1 MKNKIKERMKQILR
15 RGILFTTLLT
25 LAFPFQAWAK
35 DGGNETEYTYTV
47 TLCSGNQGYF
57 AGTNGITVDNHTTGS
72 SYQIEKESQGE
83 KIKISGLKYGDRV
96 MVQAQSCIQ
105 LKEDGKYYIGG
116 IRESGRDNNTVGKSA
131 FVVESDQEYVAAYAI
146 AGNMVAYTV
155 NYQDAN
161 GNALADS
168 ETFYGSVG
176 DQPVVAF
183 KYFENYRPQAYN
195 LTKTLSSN
203 EAENIFTFVYTAD
216 TQSAANNGNNA
227 NAGDNANTVN
237 NGNAGNNA
245 NAANNGNG
253 ANNANDANNDAN
265 ADNNGG
271 ADGNV
276 NIPDEQTPQELVNL
290 DDEETPLANMQ
301 QKDEKTK
308 RPAGNMPLLIGVAAA
323 AVAGL
328 VALITFALRR
338 KKMNVKAEAL
348 TNGKNKKKKED
359 NRQNL

>member
-1 MKNKIKERMKQILR
+1 MKNKIKERMERILH
-15 RGILFTTLLT
+15 GSILFTTLLT
-25 LAFPFQAWAK
+25 LAFPVQAWAK
-35 DGGNETEYTYTV
+35 VGGNETEYTYTV

-57 AGTNGITVDNHTTGS
+57 SDTNGITVDNHITGS

-96 MVQAQSCIQ
+96 MVRAQSCIQ

-161 GNALADS
+161 GNALSDS
-168 ETFYGSVG
+168 ETFYGAVG

-203 EAENIFTFVYTAD
+203 EAENIFTFVYTTD
-216 TQSAANNGNNA
+216 TQSAANSA
-227 NAGDNANTVN
+227 NAGNDANA
-237 NGNAGNNA
+237 ANNA
-245 NAANNGNG
+245 NAA
-253 ANNANDANNDAN
+253 DDAN
-265 ADNNGG
+265 ADNNQG

-276 NIPDEQTPQELVNL
+276 NIPDEETPQELVNL
-290 DDEETPLANMQ
+290 DDEETPLADMQ

-308 RPAGNMPLLIGVAAA
+308 RPAGNMPLLIGVASA

-328 VALITFALRR
+328 VALTAFALRR
-338 KKMNVKAEAL
+338 KKMNVRAEAL

-359 NRQNL
+359 NSQNL

>member
-1 MKNKIKERMKQILR
+1 MKNKIKERMERILH
-15 RGILFTTLLT
+15 GSILFTTLLT
-25 LAFPFQAWAK
+25 LAFPVQAWAK
-35 DGGNETEYTYTV
+35 VGGNETEYTYTV

-57 AGTNGITVDNHTTGS
+57 SDTNGITVDNHITGS

-96 MVQAQSCIQ
+96 MVRAQSSIQ

-161 GNALADS
+161 GNALSDS
-168 ETFYGSVG
+168 ETFYGAVG

-203 EAENIFTFVYTAD
+203 EAENIFTFVYTTD
-216 TQSAANNGNNA
+216 TQSAANSANAGNDANAANNA
-227 NAGDNANTVN
+227 NAGND
-237 NGNAGNNA
+237 A
-245 NAANNGNG
+245 NAANNANV
-253 ANNANDANNDAN
+253 ANNANTADDAN
-265 ADNNGG
+265 ADNNQG

-276 NIPDEQTPQELVNL
+276 NIPDEETPQELVNL
-290 DDEETPLANMQ
+290 DDEETPLADMQ

-308 RPAGNMPLLIGVAAA
+308 RPAGNMPLLIGVASA

-328 VALITFALRR
+328 VALTAFALRR
-338 KKMNVKAEAL
+338 KKMSVRAEAL

-359 NRQNL
+359 NSQNL

>member
-1 MKNKIKERMKQILR
+1 MKNKIKERMERILH
-15 RGILFTTLLT
+15 GSILFTTLLT
-25 LAFPFQAWAK
+25 LAFPVQAWAK
-35 DGGNETEYTYTV
+35 VGGNETEYTYTV
-47 TLCSGNQGYF
+47 TLCAGNQGYF
-57 AGTNGITVDNHTTGS
+57 SDTNGITVDNHITGS

-96 MVQAQSCIQ
+96 MVRAQSCIQ

-161 GNALADS
+161 GNALSDS
-168 ETFYGSVG
+168 ETFYGAVG

-195 LTKTLSSN
+195 LTKTLNSN
-203 EAENIFTFVYTAD
+203 EAENIFTFVYTTD
-216 TQSAANNGNNA
+216 TQSAANSA
-227 NAGDNANTVN
+227 NAA
-237 NGNAGNNA
+237 NNA
-245 NAANNGNG
+245 NAA
-253 ANNANDANNDAN
+253 DDAN
-265 ADNNGG
+265 ADNNQG
-271 ADGNV
+271 ADGNA
-276 NIPDEQTPQELVNL
+276 NIPDEETPQELVNL
-290 DDEETPLANMQ
+290 DDEETPLADMQ

-308 RPAGNMPLLIGVAAA
+308 RPAGNMPLLIGVASA

-328 VALITFALRR
+328 VALTAFALRR
-338 KKMNVKAEAL
+338 KKMNVRAEAL

-359 NRQNL
+359 NSQNL

>member
-1 MKNKIKERMKQILR
+1 MKNKIKERMERILH
-15 RGILFTTLLT
+15 GSILFTTLLT
-25 LAFPFQAWAK
+25 LAFPVQAWAK
-35 DGGNETEYTYTV
+35 VGGNETEYTYTV

-57 AGTNGITVDNHTTGS
+57 SDTNGITVDNHITGS

-83 KIKISGLKYGDRV
+83 KIKISGLKYGDQV

-161 GNALADS
+161 GNALSDS
-168 ETFYGSVG
+168 ETFYGAVG

-195 LTKTLSSN
+195 LMKTLSSN
-203 EAENIFTFVYTAD
+203 EAENIFTFVYTTD
-216 TQSAANNGNNA
+216 TQSAANNA
-227 NAGDNANTVN
+227 
-237 NGNAGNNA
+237 NAGNNA
-245 NAANNGNG
+245 NAANNV
-253 ANNANDANNDAN
+253 NAADDAN
-265 ADNNGG
+265 ADNNQG

-276 NIPDEQTPQELVNL
+276 NIPDEETPQELVNL
-290 DDEETPLANMQ
+290 DDEETPLADMQ

-308 RPAGNMPLLIGVAAA
+308 RPAGNMPLLIGVASA

-328 VALITFALRR
+328 VALTAFALRR
-338 KKMNVKAEAL
+338 KKMNVRAEAL

-359 NRQNL
+359 NSQNL

>member
-1 MKNKIKERMKQILR
+1 MKNKIKERMERILR
-15 RGILFTTLLT
+15 RSILFTTLLT
-25 LAFPFQAWAK
+25 LAFPVQAWAK
-35 DGGNETEYTYTV
+35 VGGNETEYTYTV

-57 AGTNGITVDNHTTGS
+57 SDTNGITVDNHITGS

-96 MVQAQSCIQ
+96 MVRAQSCIQ

-161 GNALADS
+161 GNALSDS
-168 ETFYGSVG
+168 ETFYGAVG

-183 KYFENYRPQAYN
+183 KYFENYHPQAYN

-203 EAENIFTFVYTAD
+203 EAENIFTFVYTTD
-216 TQSAANNGNNA
+216 TQSAANSANAGNDANAANNA
-227 NAGDNANTVN
+227 NAAD
-237 NGNAGNNA
+237 NA
-245 NAANNGNG
+245 NAANN
-253 ANNANDANNDAN
+253 ANAADAN
-265 ADNNGG
+265 ADNNQG

-276 NIPDEQTPQELVNL
+276 NIPDEETPQELVNL
-290 DDEETPLANMQ
+290 DDEETPLADMQ

-308 RPAGNMPLLIGVAAA
+308 RPCLLYTSPSPRDSTSSRMPSSA
-323 AVAGL
+323 
-328 VALITFALRR
+328 
-338 KKMNVKAEAL
+338 
-348 TNGKNKKKKED
+348 
-359 NRQNL
+359 

>member
-1 MKNKIKERMKQILR
+1 MKNKIKERMERILR
-15 RGILFTTLLT
+15 RSILFTTLLT
-25 LAFPFQAWAK
+25 LAFPVQAWAK
-35 DGGNETEYTYTV
+35 VGGNETEYTYTV

-57 AGTNGITVDNHTTGS
+57 SDTNGITVDNHITGS

-96 MVQAQSCIQ
+96 MVRAQSCIQ

-161 GNALADS
+161 GNALSDS
-168 ETFYGSVG
+168 ETFYGAVG

-195 LTKTLSSN
+195 LMKTLSSN
-203 EAENIFTFVYTAD
+203 EAENIFTFVYTTD
-216 TQSAANNGNNA
+216 TQSAANNA
-227 NAGDNANTVN
+227 
-237 NGNAGNNA
+237 NAGNNA
-245 NAANNGNG
+245 NAANNV
-253 ANNANDANNDAN
+253 NDADDAN
-265 ADNNGG
+265 ADNNQG

-276 NIPDEQTPQELVNL
+276 NIPDEETPQELVNL
-290 DDEETPLANMQ
+290 DDEETPLADMQ

-308 RPAGNMPLLIGVAAA
+308 RPAGNMPLLIGVASA

-328 VALITFALRR
+328 VALTAFALRR
-338 KKMNVKAEAL
+338 KKMNVRAEAL

-359 NRQNL
+359 NSQNL